1 MFWDSGQCTTTS
13 LEKNAEKE
21 AQTWKGGFEICHF
34 KDDVCPPLNSFTF
47 FKSHLSLTHIFSF
60 FLSLSLSFILSFYLL
75 FSLLFYLSY
84 SFILSFSLLF
94 YLSLSFSL
102 LFYLSFSFSLFY
114 SLSFFLDLNCGD
126 TYSAKTRVNKLSTR
140 PMRCRDNE
148 TYLPMAA
155 TTTTTKMFTNV

>member
-1 MFWDSGQCTTTS
+1 MQKKRPK
-13 LEKNAEKE
+13 LEKE
-21 AQTWKGGFEICHF
+21 ASKYVISKMMYAHLWILLLSSNLIFLF
-34 KDDVCPPLNSFTF
+34 LLTF
-47 FKSHLSLTHIFSF
+47 FHFFFI
-60 FLSLSLSFILSFYLL
+60 FLSLLFYRSISFSLFYSIFLT
-75 FSLLFYLSY
+75 LLFYLS
-84 SFILSFSLLF
+84 LSFSLLF